1 MSELMKFDPFRGL
14 VRMQRDMDRLFESFF
29 GRPLVRTEEDGGVRV
44 PSVDVQE
51 TEDEVLVSAELPG
64 VSKDGLEVEVLPEQ
78 LTLKAEVSQ
87 EKEEKE
93 GTFHCKERIWS
104 RFERT
109 LPLPAEVVPDQV
121 KASLKDGVLQV
132 RMPKSERA
140 KAQTPRKVKVD

>member
-29 GRPLVRTEEDGGVRV
+29 GRPLLRTEEDGSVRV

-51 TEDEVLVSAELPG
+51 TENEVLVSAELPG
-64 VSKDGLEVEVLPEQ
+64 VTKDNLEVEVLPEQ
-78 LTLKAEVSQ
+78 LTLKAEVNQ
-87 EKEEKE
+87 EDEKEE
-93 GTFHCKERIWS
+93 GTYHFKERIWS

-109 LPLPAEVVPDQV
+109 LPLPVEVVPDQV

-132 RMPKSERA
+132 RLPKSERA